1 MIHLADDIK
10 LSGKNYRKR
19 CKFTNFAQLLGH
31 FRCSHRGSL
40 PSFTQKSHTI
50 RANSLSFKRWYQV
63 IESFF
68 EDLGSRHLFLISAG
82 IAFNALL
89 CVFPLLLV
97 ALFIVGNI
105 LDITSF
111 IPSLEIFL
119 STLLPMG
126 ESGSGAVSLILK
138 EVQTL
143 FAYSSGAGWIG
154 IPALLWT
161 ASALLSSFRSG
172 MEAVFGT
179 ITEQSFMH
187 VKARDLGGTII
198 FIFLVI
204 ASTLLHPLAS
214 AFEGMLF
221 PILPDGLFIT
231 GILVRIVAF
240 ISPPM
245 LFMFIYRTLPPKK
258 LPWSTIRNATFLA
271 WILWESARILFSWY
285 VGTTTGFGFFY
296 GTYAV
301 LVIPAIWTYYTAVI
315 TLLSAELAKR
325 HAQKIS

>member
-1 MIHLADDIK
+1 MRVHSFSIK
-10 LSGKNYRKR
+10 RIY
-19 CKFTNFAQLLGH
+19 Q
-31 FRCSHRGSL
+31 SL
-40 PSFTQKSHTI
+40 
-50 RANSLSFKRWYQV
+50 
-63 IESFF
+63 ESFF
-68 EDLGSRHLFLISAG
+68 EDLGSRHIFLISAG

-97 ALFIVGNI
+97 ALFIVGKI
-105 LDITSF
+105 FDIQSF
-111 IPSLEIFL
+111 IPSLEVFL

-138 EVQTL
+138 EIQTL
-143 FAYSSGAGWIG
+143 FNYSSEAGWIG

-161 ASALLSSFRSG
+161 SSALLSSFRSG
-172 MEAVFGT
+172 MEAVFST

-187 VKARDLGGTII
+187 VKARDLAGTIV
-198 FIFLVI
+198 FILLLI

-214 AFEGMLF
+214 AFEGLLF
-221 PILPDGLFIT
+221 PFLPDGLFIT

-240 ISPPM
+240 MSPPM
-245 LFMFIYRTLPPKK
+245 LFMFIYKTLPPKK
-258 LPWSTIRNATFLA
+258 LPWTTIRNATVLA
-271 WILWESARILFSWY
+271 WILWESARLLFSWY
-285 VGTTTGFGFFY
+285 VGKSSGFGFFY

-325 HAQKIS
+325 HAQKNS

>member
-1 MIHLADDIK
+1 MT
-10 LSGKNYRKR
+10 
-19 CKFTNFAQLLGH
+19 TNTL
-31 FRCSHRGSL
+31 
-40 PSFTQKSHTI
+40 KY
-50 RANSLSFKRWYQV
+50 WYKV
-63 IESFF
+63 VESFL

-97 ALFIVGNI
+97 ALYIVGNLVNI
-105 LDITSF
+105 DTFL
-111 IPSLEIFL
+111 PSLEIFL

-126 ESGSGAVSLILK
+126 ESGTGAVSLILK
-138 EVQTL
+138 ELTSL
-143 FAYSSGAGWIG
+143 FSHSSNAGWIG

-179 ITEQSFMH
+179 ITEQSFVH
-187 VKARDLGGTII
+187 VKARDLWGTIV
-198 FIFLVI
+198 FIFLMI
-204 ASTLLHPLAS
+204 ASTFLHPIAS
-214 AFEGMLF
+214 AFEGFLF

-240 ISPPM
+240 LSPPM
-245 LFMFIYRTLPPKK
+245 LFMFMYRTLPPKR
-258 LPWSTIRNATFLA
+258 LPWSMIRKATLLA
-271 WILWESARILFSWY
+271 WLLWEGARMLFSWY
-285 VGTTTGFGFFY
+285 VGKTPGFGIFY

-301 LVIPAIWTYYTAVI
+301 LVIPAVWTYYTAVI

-325 HAQKIS
+325 HSLKNP

>member
-1 MIHLADDIK
+1 M
-10 LSGKNYRKR
+10 RVR
-19 CKFTNFAQLLGH
+19 
-31 FRCSHRGSL
+31 SL
-40 PSFTQKSHTI
+40 P
-50 RANSLSFKRWYQV
+50 FKKWYVV

-97 ALFIVGNI
+97 ALFIVGK
-105 LDITSF
+105 LFDISTF

-119 STLLPMG
+119 STLLPIG

-138 EVQTL
+138 EIQTL
-143 FAYSSGAGWIG
+143 FTYSSGAGWIG
-154 IPALLWT
+154 IPALIWT

-179 ITEQSFMH
+179 ITEQSFVH
-187 VKARDLGGTII
+187 VKARDLWGTIV

-214 AFEGMLF
+214 AFEGLLY
-221 PILPDGLFIT
+221 PYLPDGLFIT

-258 LPWSTIRNATFLA
+258 LSWTTIRNATILA
-271 WILWESARILFSWY
+271 WALWEGARLLFSWY
-285 VGTTTGFGFFY
+285 VGKSTGFGFFY

-325 HAQKIS
+325 HAQKKS

>member
-1 MIHLADDIK
+1 MR
-10 LSGKNYRKR
+10 LS
-19 CKFTNFAQLLGH
+19 A
-31 FRCSHRGSL
+31 L
-40 PSFTQKSHTI
+40 P
-50 RANSLSFKRWYQV
+50 FKRLYV
-63 IESFF
+63 LLESFF

-97 ALFIVGNI
+97 ALFIVGHI
-105 LDITSF
+105 FDISSF
-111 IPSLEIFL
+111 LPSLEVFL

-126 ESGSGAVSLILK
+126 ESGSGAVTLILK
-138 EVQTL
+138 EIQTL
-143 FAYSSGAGWIG
+143 FTFSSGAGWIG
-154 IPALLWT
+154 IPALIWT

-179 ITEQSFMH
+179 ITEQSFVH
-187 VKARDLGGTII
+187 VKVRDLWGTIV

-214 AFEGMLF
+214 AFEGLLF
-221 PILPDGLFIT
+221 PYLPDGLFIT

-245 LFMFIYRTLPPKK
+245 LFMFIYRTLPPKR
-258 LPWSTIRNATFLA
+258 LSWTTIRNATILA
-271 WILWESARILFSWY
+271 WALWEGARLLFSWY
-285 VGTTTGFGFFY
+285 VGKSTGFGFFY

-325 HAQKIS
+325 HSQKKS

>member
-1 MIHLADDIK
+1 MT
-10 LSGKNYRKR
+10 
-19 CKFTNFAQLLGH
+19 TNTL
-31 FRCSHRGSL
+31 
-40 PSFTQKSHTI
+40 KY
-50 RANSLSFKRWYQV
+50 WYKV
-63 IESFF
+63 VESFL

-97 ALFIVGNI
+97 ALFIVGNLVNI
-105 LDITSF
+105 DTFL
-111 IPSLEIFL
+111 PSLEIFL

-126 ESGSGAVSLILK
+126 ESGTGAVSLILK
-138 EVQTL
+138 ELTSL
-143 FAYSSGAGWIG
+143 FSHSSNAGWIG

-179 ITEQSFMH
+179 ITEQSFVH
-187 VKARDLGGTII
+187 VKARDLWGTIV
-198 FIFLVI
+198 FIFLMI
-204 ASTLLHPLAS
+204 ASTFLHPIAS
-214 AFEGMLF
+214 AFEGFLF

-240 ISPPM
+240 LSPPM
-245 LFMFIYRTLPPKK
+245 LFMFMYRTLPPKR
-258 LPWSTIRNATFLA
+258 LPWSMIRKATLLA
-271 WILWESARILFSWY
+271 WLLWEGARMLFSWY
-285 VGTTTGFGFFY
+285 VGKTPGFGIFY

-301 LVIPAIWTYYTAVI
+301 LVIPAVWTYYTAVI

-325 HAQKIS
+325 HSLKNP

>member
-1 MIHLADDIK
+1 MT
-10 LSGKNYRKR
+10 
-19 CKFTNFAQLLGH
+19 TNTL
-31 FRCSHRGSL
+31 
-40 PSFTQKSHTI
+40 KY
-50 RANSLSFKRWYQV
+50 WYKV
-63 IESFF
+63 VESFL

-97 ALFIVGNI
+97 ALFIVGNLVNI
-105 LDITSF
+105 DTFL
-111 IPSLEIFL
+111 PSLEIFL

-126 ESGSGAVSLILK
+126 ESGTGAVSLILK
-138 EVQTL
+138 ELTSL
-143 FAYSSGAGWIG
+143 FSHSSNAGWIG

-179 ITEQSFMH
+179 ITEQSFVH
-187 VKARDLGGTII
+187 VKARDLWGTIV
-198 FIFLVI
+198 FIFLMI
-204 ASTLLHPLAS
+204 ASTFLHPIAS
-214 AFEGMLF
+214 AFEGFLF

-240 ISPPM
+240 LSPPM
-245 LFMFIYRTLPPKK
+245 LFMFMYRTLPPKR
-258 LPWSTIRNATFLA
+258 LPWNMIRKATLLA
-271 WILWESARILFSWY
+271 WLLWEGARMLFSWY
-285 VGTTTGFGFFY
+285 VGKTPGFGIFY

-301 LVIPAIWTYYTAVI
+301 LVIPAVWTYYTAVI

-325 HAQKIS
+325 HSLKNP

>member
-1 MIHLADDIK
+1 MSTTSSSIQRLYGI
-10 LSGKNYRKR
+10 
-19 CKFTNFAQLLGH
+19 
-31 FRCSHRGSL
+31 
-40 PSFTQKSHTI
+40 
-50 RANSLSFKRWYQV
+50 V
-63 IESFF
+63 ESFF

-97 ALFIVGNI
+97 ALFIVGKL
-105 LDITSF
+105 LDIQPF
-111 IPSLEIFL
+111 IQSLEVFL

-126 ESGSGAVSLILK
+126 ESGSGAVSLIVK
-138 EVQTL
+138 EIQTL
-143 FAYSSGAGWIG
+143 FTYSANAGWIG

-172 MEAVFGT
+172 MEAVFGA
-179 ITEQSFMH
+179 ITEQSFVH
-187 VKARDLGGTII
+187 VKAKDVLGTII

-214 AFEGMLF
+214 AFEGLLF

-231 GILVRIVAF
+231 GMLVRIVAF

-245 LFMFIYRTLPPKK
+245 LFMFIYRTLPPKR
-258 LPWSTIRNATFLA
+258 LPWSTIRNATLLA
-271 WILWESARILFSWY
+271 WILWESARILFGWY
-285 VGTTTGFGFFY
+285 VGSTTGFGFFY

-325 HAQKIS
+325 HAQRHS

>member
-1 MIHLADDIK
+1 M
-10 LSGKNYRKR
+10 R
-19 CKFTNFAQLLGH
+19 TN
-31 FRCSHRGSL
+31 
-40 PSFTQKSHTI
+40 T
-50 RANSLSFKRWYQV
+50 LSFKHWYTV

-68 EDLGSRHLFLISAG
+68 EELGSRHLFLISAG

-105 LDITSF
+105 LDIKSF

-187 VKARDLGGTII
+187 VKARDLGGTIV

-214 AFEGMLF
+214 AFEGLLF

-231 GILVRIVAF
+231 GILVRIAAF

-258 LPWSTIRNATFLA
+258 LPWSTIRNATLLA
-271 WILWESARILFSWY
+271 WLLWESARLLFSWY
-285 VGTTTGFGFFY
+285 VGKSTGFGFFY

-325 HAQKIS
+325 HAGNKS

>member
-1 MIHLADDIK
+1 MR
-10 LSGKNYRKR
+10 LS
-19 CKFTNFAQLLGH
+19 A
-31 FRCSHRGSL
+31 L
-40 PSFTQKSHTI
+40 P
-50 RANSLSFKRWYQV
+50 FKRLYV
-63 IESFF
+63 VLESFF

-97 ALFIVGNI
+97 ALFIVGHI
-105 LDITSF
+105 FDISSF
-111 IPSLEIFL
+111 LPSLEVFL

-126 ESGSGAVSLILK
+126 ESGSGAVTLILK
-138 EVQTL
+138 EIQTL
-143 FAYSSGAGWIG
+143 FTFSSGAGWIG
-154 IPALLWT
+154 IPALIWT

-179 ITEQSFMH
+179 ITEQSFVH
-187 VKARDLGGTII
+187 VKVRDLWGTIV

-214 AFEGMLF
+214 AFEGLLF
-221 PILPDGLFIT
+221 PYLPDGLFIT

-245 LFMFIYRTLPPKK
+245 LFMFIYRTLPPKR
-258 LPWSTIRNATFLA
+258 LSWTTIRNATILA
-271 WILWESARILFSWY
+271 WALWEGARLLFSWY
-285 VGTTTGFGFFY
+285 VGKSTGFGFFY

-325 HAQKIS
+325 HSQKKS

>member
-1 MIHLADDIK
+1 M
-10 LSGKNYRKR
+10 
-19 CKFTNFAQLLGH
+19 
-31 FRCSHRGSL
+31 
-40 PSFTQKSHTI
+40 
-50 RANSLSFKRWYQV
+50 
-63 IESFF
+63 
-68 EDLGSRHLFLISAG
+68 GSRHLFLISAG

-97 ALFIVGNI
+97 ALFIVGNLVNI
-105 LDITSF
+105 DTFL
-111 IPSLEIFL
+111 PSLEIFL

-126 ESGSGAVSLILK
+126 ESGSGAVSLVLK
-138 EVQTL
+138 EIKSL
-143 FAYSSGAGWIG
+143 FGHSSNAGWIG

-179 ITEQSFMH
+179 ITEQSFVH
-187 VKARDLGGTII
+187 VKVRDLWGTIV

-204 ASTLLHPLAS
+204 ASTFLHPIAS
-214 AFEGMLF
+214 AFEGILF

-240 ISPPM
+240 LSPPL
-245 LFMFIYRTLPPKK
+245 LFMFMYRTLPPKK
-258 LPWSTIRNATFLA
+258 LPWNSIRNATLLA
-271 WILWESARILFSWY
+271 WLLWESARLLFSWY
-285 VGTTTGFGFFY
+285 VGKTPGFGIFY

-301 LVIPAIWTYYTAVI
+301 LVIPAVWTYYTAVI

-325 HAQKIS
+325 HAIKNP

>member
-1 MIHLADDIK
+1 MQV
-10 LSGKNYRKR
+10 R
-19 CKFTNFAQLLGH
+19 
-31 FRCSHRGSL
+31 SL
-40 PSFTQKSHTI
+40 P
-50 RANSLSFKRWYQV
+50 FKRWYV
-63 IESFF
+63 TIESFF

-97 ALFIVGNI
+97 ALFIVGHI
-105 LDITSF
+105 FDISSF
-111 IPSLEIFL
+111 LPSLEVFL
-119 STLLPMG
+119 STLLPIG
-126 ESGSGAVSLILK
+126 DSGSGAVSLILK
-138 EVQTL
+138 EIQTL
-143 FAYSSGAGWIG
+143 FTFSSGAGWIG
-154 IPALLWT
+154 IPALIWT

-179 ITEQSFMH
+179 ITQQSFVH
-187 VKARDLGGTII
+187 VKAKDLWGTIV

-214 AFEGMLF
+214 AFEGLLF
-221 PILPDGLFIT
+221 PYLPDGLFIT

-258 LPWSTIRNATFLA
+258 LSWTTIRNATLLA
-271 WILWESARILFSWY
+271 WVLWEGARLLFSWY
-285 VGTTTGFGFFY
+285 VGKSTGFGFFY

-301 LVIPAIWTYYTAVI
+301 LVIPALWTYYTAVI

-325 HAQKIS
+325 HEQKKS